1 MNRKGAERMLTA
13 WLTMLVVFQGG
24 AVGAESADTAA
35 LTRLE
40 ETWNQAHLRGD
51 AQALEELWAEDLVAV
66 VPRMRVFTRADALAM
81 VRSGRMHFGRYETSD
96 LRVRTYGDAGVVTG
110 RLRRSR
116 TLGAKVVDDDWQF
129 TKMYVRR
136 DGRWKVV
143 AFSASEAP
151 E

>member
-1 MNRKGAERMLTA
+1 
-13 WLTMLVVFQGG
+13 
-24 AVGAESADTAA
+24 
-35 LTRLE
+35 
-40 ETWNQAHLRGD
+40 
-51 AQALEELWAEDLVAV
+51 
-66 VPRMRVFTRADALAM
+66 MRVFTRADSLAM
-81 VRSGRMHFGRYETSD
+81 VRSGRMHFARYETSD